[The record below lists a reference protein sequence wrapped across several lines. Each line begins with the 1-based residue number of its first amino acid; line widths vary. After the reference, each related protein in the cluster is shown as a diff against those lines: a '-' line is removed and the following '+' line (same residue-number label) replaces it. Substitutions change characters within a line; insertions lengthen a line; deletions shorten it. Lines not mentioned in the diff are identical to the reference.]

1 MEVIWFR
8 KWIDYIVTISFMT
21 SFAYPYLFYASYDLP
36 YFRQGHSLDISQLY
50 IIKLNMSWKG
60 LKWIKKLPFSR
71 FANLPCWAEIEL
83 QMLCVQILM
92 LAVTEHVVY
101 SHLKPSPPSTTTP
114 HPPPPHSL
122 RGMQNAHTCRMFFEK
137 DML

>member
-1 MEVIWFR
+1 
-8 KWIDYIVTISFMT
+8 MT

-50 IIKLNMSWKG
+50 IIKLNLSGKG

-71 FANLPCWAEIEL
+71 FANLPRWAEIEL
-83 QMLCVQILM
+83 QMLCAQILM

-101 SHLKPSPPSTTTP
+101 SHLKSPPTP
-114 HPPPPHSL
+114 TPTPTPRHSL
-122 RGMQNAHTCRMFFEK
+122 RWLQKSHRTFFEK

>member
-1 MEVIWFR
+1 MERPGINKRDINYLMGFCKRREFIWFG

-36 YFRQGHSLDISQLY
+36 YVRQGHSLDISQLY
-50 IIKLNMSWKG
+50 IIKLNLSWKG

-83 QMLCVQILM
+83 QMLCAQILM

-101 SHLKPSPPSTTTP
+101 SHLKHPTP
-114 HPPPPHSL
+114 TPKPEVDAKNL
-122 RGMQNAHTCRMFFEK
+122 
-137 DML
+137 